1 MLKRGA
7 GEVTLREKFMQSRIM
22 LAGIAV
28 AIATASSVAYCKTAE
43 PSIAPLSMQLTRS
56 GETLLNTR
64 KAQGAIDQFE
74 TALAVDPR
82 NTRAYIGIARS
93 YDMLGLPGR
102 AVKFYREALAI
113 DPNDLT
119 ALSEQGE
126 AYMARGAVALAKD
139 NLARIRKLCQSECPN
154 AVTLA
159 AAIEKGPPATVTA
172 AAEKPAPKIN

>member
-1 MLKRGA
+1 MR
-7 GEVTLREKFMQSRIM
+7 VVPIPLRNAFDH
-22 LAGIAV
+22 V
-28 AIATASSVAYCKTAE
+28 NY
-43 PSIAPLSMQLTRS
+43 
-56 GETLLNTR
+56 LLVCDAA
-64 KAQGAIDQFE
+64 K

-93 YDMLGLPGR
+93 YEILGLPGR

-139 NLARIRKLCQSECPN
+139 NLERIRKLCQSECQN

>member
-1 MLKRGA
+1 
-7 GEVTLREKFMQSRIM
+7 M

-43 PSIAPLSMQLTRS
+43 PRIAPLSMQLTRS
-56 GETLLNTR
+56 GEALLNSH
-64 KAQGAIDQFE
+64 KAQAAIDQFE
-74 TALAVDPR
+74 TALAVDPK

-93 YDMLGLPGR
+93 YDQLGLPGR

-126 AYMARGAVALAKD
+126 AYMARAYTYYKRKYVERAAAMTCKAAGLD
-139 NLARIRKLCQSECPN
+139 PQGNLARLLSRGAYRIMKSRAERLSDKSD
-154 AVTLA
+154 LA
-159 AAIEKGPPATVTA
+159 A
-172 AAEKPAPKIN
+172 

>member
-1 MLKRGA
+1 
-7 GEVTLREKFMQSRIM
+7 MQSKIM

-56 GETLLNTR
+56 GETLLNGH
-64 KAQGAIDQFE
+64 KAQAAIDQFE

-93 YDMLGLPGR
+93 YDQMGLPGR

-139 NLARIRKLCQSECPN
+139 NLERIRKLCQSECQN

-159 AAIEKGPPATVTA
+159 ATIEKGPPALVTA
-172 AAEKPAPKIN
+172 ATEKPATPKIN